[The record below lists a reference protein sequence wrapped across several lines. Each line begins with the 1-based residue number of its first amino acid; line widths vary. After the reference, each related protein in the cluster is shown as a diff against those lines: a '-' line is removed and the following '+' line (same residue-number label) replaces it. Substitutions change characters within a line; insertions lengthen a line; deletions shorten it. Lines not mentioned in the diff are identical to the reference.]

1 MKKTLN
7 QGKAGEKMILS
18 TNQIKGI
25 IKEEIQNERRSN
37 IVEAES
43 RRIETLHEEIEKER
57 IIKEIS
63 LTDVGHF
70 ALDIGGL
77 IPGWG
82 EEADLANA
90 ALYAT
95 RGEFLMAAL
104 SVISMIP
111 VVGDVIG
118 KGGKLAMSLGKGGKV
133 ASMLKSQMPK
143 IKKLLGGLADNP
155 KVGQYADDM
164 IGAVDDFVVKTL
176 NNPQS
181 KEAIQGLQKLAST
194 KPVTPVKGGKLA
206 QVKSIARKVQQRQ
219 AARQNVER
227 TAQTIQGAESPEV
240 A

>member
-1 MKKTLN
+1 MR
-7 QGKAGEKMILS
+7 IS
-18 TNQIKGI
+18 TNQIKSI

-43 RRIETLHEEIEKER
+43 RRIETLHKEIEKER

-82 EEADLANA
+82 EAADLANA

-118 KGGKLAMSLGKGGKV
+118 KGGKLAMSMGKGGKV

-143 IKKLLGGLADNP
+143 IKKLFGGLADNP

-164 IGAVDDFVVKTL
+164 IMAVDDFVVKTL